1 MHRQFGMLEE
11 IFRAAVAQVDP
22 YRLVN
27 DCLRCEN
34 DRLTLRTEAFRTN
47 IDLNGIDHIYVIGAG
62 KATAPMARAMEEL
75 LGDRIRGGVVVVK
88 YGHTEKLARIRQR
101 EAGHPIPDENGVT
114 AVREIVAMAKKAG
127 QGDLVVNLISGGG
140 SALTPYPL
148 ETEIDGQ
155 RLAISLEEKQ
165 AVTKAL
171 LACGATIDEL
181 NCLRKHLSLYKGGRL
196 AAAIHPA
203 RGISLI
209 LSDVVGDHLDTIA
222 SGPTTFDATTFQDAD
237 RILAKYDLAGQ
248 LPPNLTALIQLGLEG
263 RIRDTPKA
271 DEPIFETIQNVLIG
285 TNHGALAAAAR
296 KAESLG
302 LHTRVLS
309 SQIVGEA
316 REVAKVLCGIAKD
329 ARRYD
334 LLGPKPLCLIF
345 GGETTVTIKGDGKG
359 GRNQEMALAF
369 LAEMQ
374 QNPESTG
381 GIYFLSA
388 ATDGNDGPTDAAGGF
403 AANALLP
410 LARQKNLDIDATLKN
425 NDAYHFYDQL
435 GHLFKTGPT
444 NTNVC
449 DLQLILIE

>member
-1 MHRQFGMLEE
+1 
-11 IFRAAVAQVDP
+11 
-22 YRLVN
+22 
-27 DCLRCEN
+27 
-34 DRLTLRTEAFRTN
+34 
-47 IDLNGIDHIYVIGAG
+47 
-62 KATAPMARAMEEL
+62 
-75 LGDRIRGGVVVVK
+75 
-88 YGHTEKLARIRQR
+88 
-101 EAGHPIPDENGVT
+101 
-114 AVREIVAMAKKAG
+114 MAKKAG
-127 QGDLVVNLISGGG
+127 QRDLVFNLISGGG

-148 ETEIDGQ
+148 ETEINGE

-181 NCLRKHLSLYKGGRL
+181 NCVRKHLSLYKGGRL

-222 SGPTTFDATTFQDAD
+222 SGPTTFDATTFADAD
-237 RILAKYDLAGQ
+237 RILVKYDLAGQ
-248 LPPNLTALIQLGLEG
+248 LPPNLTALFQWGREG
-263 RIRDTPKA
+263 RLADTPKA

-296 KAESLG
+296 KAEALG

-316 REVAKVLCGIAKD
+316 REVAKVICGIAKD
-329 ARRYD
+329 ARRHG

-410 LARQKNLDIDATLKN
+410 LARQKNLDIDAYLKN
-425 NDAYHFYDQL
+425 NDAYHFYDRL